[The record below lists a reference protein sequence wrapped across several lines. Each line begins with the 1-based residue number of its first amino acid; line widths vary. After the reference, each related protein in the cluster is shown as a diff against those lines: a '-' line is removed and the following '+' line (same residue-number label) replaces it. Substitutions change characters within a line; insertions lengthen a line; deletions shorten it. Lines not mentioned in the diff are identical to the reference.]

1 MTLPSDLSKLLGNGE
16 NPNGMIAQTANGTI
30 RNGRGGDGDE
40 YRYGMMA
47 DGPRWNTD
55 PRPEAPQPF
64 GIEIAIPRGHVR
76 VGSHTRKKPR

>member
-30 RNGRGGDGDE
+30 RNGRGGDGDTW
-40 YRYGMMA
+40 RYNMA

-55 PRPEAPQPF
+55 PRPEGPVDTDPAMVTVSMHS
-64 GIEIAIPRGHVR
+64 R
-76 VGSHTRKKPR
+76 RKRR